1 MDAVFQVV
9 EIKHTL
15 IVRYRDHCRIQG
27 AFHIVGSSSPLFPHN
42 YLFSLVG
49 LVPGKKK
56 KKKKSIPCRPLDP
69 DLAVYC
75 AIYGVPHSKLPIQ
88 GVYSKEP
95 GLSEEL
101 TGHAPRTS
109 GFPSHSLSPSL
120 TLSLVF
126 IQSQFRIHSIA
137 PPHVYPSPGSFP
149 HENRRDL
156 REISSGRIC
165 GRRSSQALILLSR
178 VDLGLVDIH

>member
-1 MDAVFQVV
+1 MDAVFHVV

-15 IVRYRDHCRIQG
+15 IVRYRDHCRIQD
-27 AFHIVGSSSPLFPHN
+27 AFHIVGSSSPLFPHK
-42 YLFSLVG
+42 LFILSG
-49 LVPGKKK
+49 RIGSGKRKK
-56 KKKKSIPCRPLDP
+56 EEKKSIPCPLDP

-75 AIYGVPHSKLPIQ
+75 AIYGVLRSKLPIQ

-149 HENRRDL
+149 HENRWDL
-156 REISSGRIC
+156 REISTGRIC
-165 GRRSSQALILLSR
+165 GRS
-178 VDLGLVDIH
+178 